1 MFLSLL
7 DKMMNKALHEYTLQ
21 ELSNALLGKKISSV
35 ELTQHFLN
43 RIKKYN
49 PTLNAYIHSD
59 PEFSLQQAKEAD
71 MRIAKGDTNTLLGI
85 PIGQKDIFCTKGMPT
100 TCGSLTLKDFHSTYD
115 ATVVSLCKQ
124 QGLVNLGKL
133 NMDEFAMGSTNQSSA
148 YGDVK
153 NPWNINH
160 CPGGSSGG
168 SSACV
173 AARLAPCATG
183 TDTGGSIRQ
192 PAAFTGITGIK
203 PSYGR
208 VSRYG
213 MIAFASSLDQ
223 AGPMCTSAY
232 DAAMLLN
239 VICQQDKM
247 DSTTSHLEHN
257 DFTKGL
263 DRSIEGLKIGIPE
276 EFFGYGLDKECEKK
290 IQEAM
295 KVLES
300 MGATMVPIHLKNL
313 KYAIP
318 TYYLLAPIECASN
331 LSRYDGVR
339 YGYRHS
345 DASTMDD
352 LYKLSREHGFGDEVK
367 RRILIGT
374 FASSGAYSKEYY
386 QKARMAKQIIC
397 SDYKKAFLEV
407 DAILTPTTTS
417 TAFPLE
423 QQNISRRQM
432 YLSDIYTV
440 TVNLAGL
447 PGISVPV
454 GFHSNGLPVGMQLI
468 GNRFSENMI
477 LNIAHRYQM
486 ETNFHTMYSKDFKD

>member
-1 MFLSLL
+1 MT
-7 DKMMNKALHEYTLQ
+7 NQLHEYSLA
-21 ELSNALLGKKISSV
+21 ELSDALRSKRISST
-35 ELTQHFLN
+35 ELTQYYLD

-49 PTLNAYIHSD
+49 ESLNAYLHVNEEI
-59 PEFSLQQAKEAD
+59 SLAEAKLAD
-71 MRIAKGDTNTLLGI
+71 ERIAAGEDSPLLGI
-85 PIGQKDIFCTKGMPT
+85 PIGQKDIFCTKDMPT
-100 TCGSLTLKDFHSTYD
+100 TCGSKMLEGFYSSYN
-115 ATVVSLCKQ
+115 ATVIESCKRH
-124 QGLVNLGKL
+124 GLVSLGKL
-133 NMDEFAMGSTNQSSA
+133 NMDEFAMGSTNENSA

-153 NPWNINH
+153 NPWNLKH

-173 AARLAPCATG
+173 SARLAPCATG

-192 PAAFTGITGIK
+192 PASFTGITGIK

-223 AGPMCTSAY
+223 AGPMTKSAH

-239 VICQQDKM
+239 AMCHHDPM
-247 DSTTSHLEHN
+247 DATSSKLGVP
-257 DFTKGL
+257 DFTARL
-263 DRSIEGLKIGIPE
+263 EESIEGMKIGIPE
-276 EFFGYGLDKECEKK
+276 EFFGRGLDKVCESK

-300 MGATMVPIHLKNL
+300 QGAILLPIHLENL

-331 LSRYDGVR
+331 LARFDGVH
-339 YGYRHS
+339 YGYRHKEARS
-345 DASTMDD
+345 IED
-352 LYKLSREHGFGDEVK
+352 LYELSREEAFGDEVK

-374 FASSGAYSKEYY
+374 FASSGAYAKEYY
-386 QKARMAKQIIC
+386 QKARFVKQIIRT
-397 SDYKKAFLEV
+397 DYKKAFLEV

-417 TAFPLE
+417 TAFELNNKSLSP
-423 QQNISRRQM
+423 RQL

-447 PGISVPV
+447 AGISIPV
-454 GFHSNGLPVGMQLI
+454 GFHDNGLPIGMQLI
-468 GNRFSENMI
+468 SNRFEEEVI
-477 LNIAHRYQM
+477 LRIAHRYQM
-486 ETNFHTMYSKDFKD
+486 ETNWHMMCPEGFKD